1 MKVIIWVV
9 CVFVYALIQTL
20 LTESGII
27 LGGIPTAI
35 LFGTMMYVARTLSSK
50 VGKKDSTT

>member
-1 MKVIIWVV
+1 MKALIWVV
-9 CVFVYALIQTL
+9 CIFVYAVIQTL

-35 LFGTMMYVARTLSSK
+35 LFGTMMFIARTLSSK
-50 VGKKDSTT
+50 VGNKNSST